1 MGNIFAFFSKYHRF
15 FLFLL
20 LEIICLYL
28 VVSFNHKQNSAYLAL
43 SSEVSGQLQTAYNN
57 VDIYFHLNRVNDSLM
72 AENKRL
78 RDQLITSKIIDTTK
92 ASVVIDTTFKQ
103 RYIHIPGE
111 IVNNSVTSRNNY
123 LTLAI
128 GKNKGV
134 GPHLGVVSTVGIVG
148 ITRTSSN
155 NFTSVLS
162 VLHTDFTVSAEI
174 KEIKEIGSVIWDGR
188 NPSIVILKNIPM
200 HIKISKGQ
208 HVVTSPYSNVFP
220 QGTPIGIIQ
229 NFEVKSGDAFYTVYV
244 KLATDMRNVR
254 QAYVIND
261 LVREEQ
267 EKVEETENEN
277 LKP

>member
-1 MGNIFAFFSKYHRF
+1 M
-15 FLFLL
+15 
-20 LEIICLYL
+20 
-28 VVSFNHKQNSAYLAL
+28 VVSFNRNQNSTFLAL
-43 SSEVSGQLQTAYNN
+43 SSEVSGHMQTAYNE

-72 AENKRL
+72 VENKRL
-78 RDQLITSKIIDTTK
+78 RDQLITSKYIDTSK
-92 ASVVIDTTFKQ
+92 SVAITDTTYKQ

-128 GKNKGV
+128 GKNKGI
-134 GPHLGVVSTVGIVG
+134 GSHLGVVSTNGIVG
-148 ITRTSSN
+148 ITRASSE

-174 KEIKEIGSVIWDGR
+174 KEIKEIGSVVWDGK
-188 NPSIVILKNIPM
+188 NPAVMILKNIPM

-220 QGTPIGIIQ
+220 QGTPIGIIH
-229 NFEVKSGDAFYTVYV
+229 NFEIKSGDAFYTIYI

-254 QAYVIND
+254 QAYVIKD
-261 LVREEQ
+261 LMREEQ
-267 EKVEETENEN
+267 EKVEQTETDQ
-277 LKP
+277 PQP

>member
-1 MGNIFAFFSKYHRF
+1 MGNIFAFFSKYHKF

-20 LEIICLYL
+20 LEILCLYL
-28 VVSFNHKQNSAYLAL
+28 VVTFNRNQNAAFL
-43 SSEVSGQLQTAYNN
+43 SLSKEVNGQLQTAYNN

-72 AENKRL
+72 SENKRL
-78 RDQLITSKIIDTTK
+78 RDQLISSKMIDTGK
-92 ASVVIDTTFKQ
+92 NIAINDTTFRQ
-103 RYIHIPGE
+103 RFVHIPGE
-111 IVNNSVTSRNNY
+111 IINNSVTSRNNY
-123 LTLAI
+123 LTLNI

-148 ITRTSSN
+148 ITRASSN

-162 VLHTDFTVSAEI
+162 VLHNDFTVSAEI
-174 KEIKEIGSVIWDGR
+174 KEIKEIGSVVWDGK
-188 NPSIVILKNIPM
+188 NPGIAILKNIPM

-208 HVVTSPYSNVFP
+208 HVVTSPYSIVFP

-229 NFEVKSGDAFYTVYV
+229 NFEVKSGDAFYTIYV

-254 QAYVIND
+254 QAYVVND

-267 EKVEETENEN
+267 EKVEKVENNGE
-277 LKP
+277 L